1 VRLPSAPAR
10 RSWIEEAVA
19 SPTPTP
25 WHSTEAEEALRQL
38 GTAHDGLTAR
48 EALHRLAV
56 FGPNAIAEVPGPA
69 AIVVALR
76 QFASPIVFVLLV
88 AAVLTAVLG
97 EYADSSVITA
107 AVLLNA
113 AIGFAQERRAE
124 RAVGALMALVARQAR
139 VIRDGHEWLVESI
152 EVVPGDIVLLESGSR
167 VPADLR
173 LLDVA
178 WLSIDESLLTGESTT
193 VRKDAGVCAADT
205 ELADRRN
212 MAYGGTIVAGG
223 RGRGVAVATG
233 DATAIGAIAS
243 TMRREKPPQTPL
255 QRRTAEFARFI
266 SIGVAGLALLAMI
279 LGSARGESVVYMFR
293 VAVAMAVSAVPEGL
307 PVAFTITL
315 TLGVRRMA
323 ARNAIVRHLPAV
335 ETLGSTT
342 VIGSDKTG
350 TLTENRMVVQEIWT
364 SEKSVTTTTSVPV
377 EELWEPLRRTLL
389 AGVLTNEAEL
399 FETEQGYERRGDPT
413 EVALLEVAAR
423 FGIEHEDARARSPV
437 SLQIPF
443 ESERQYSG
451 SVRGDDGARVLY
463 IKGAPERVVEMCDRM
478 AVGRGSEP
486 IDREAIHAAATA
498 MAVRGLRVLA
508 MAEGTLPPATNS
520 LDELPLPARLCFSGM
535 QGMMDPPR
543 PGVREAIAACQRAG
557 IRVLMITGDHAAT
570 ALAIGRE
577 VGIAG
582 PGDRAVTGRELDALD
597 DDGLRQLCREVSV
610 YARMAPEQKLRV
622 VHALRREGH
631 VVAVTGDG
639 VNDAPALRAADIGIA
654 MGRSGTDVAR
664 EAAAMILAD
673 DNFVSIYAA
682 VEEGRVTFDNIRKV
696 TFFLVSTG
704 VAEVFAI
711 ITALLLGW
719 PLPFQAA
726 QILWLNLVTNGLQDM
741 ALAFEPGEPD
751 VLERPPRSPR
761 EGLLSRLLWE
771 RILLTGVV
779 MSAGTLALFRWE
791 LGHAASS
798 ELAQTTALTTMVL
811 FQVFHI
817 GNSRAERQS
826 LFRRSPFSNPFLF
839 VSTAAALA
847 VHVAA
852 LYFPPTQSL
861 LGFEPLPLAA
871 WLRIV
876 PIAATIVVA
885 IELHKRWRRSSSPPP
900 RREG

>member
-1 VRLPSAPAR
+1 MPAPGV
-10 RSWIEEAVA
+10 VA
-19 SPTPTP
+19 GLASSENAMAEPTSTP
-25 WHSTEAEEALRQL
+25 WHSIEAENVLRQL
-38 GTAHDGLTAR
+38 ASSHQGLTAR
-48 EALHRLAV
+48 EASNRVAT
-56 FGPNAIAEVPGPA
+56 FGPNAIAEIPGPA

-88 AAVLTAVLG
+88 AAVLTAALA
-97 EYADSSVITA
+97 EYADCSVITA

-113 AIGFAQERRAE
+113 VIGFAQERRAE
-124 RAVGALMALVARQAR
+124 RAVGALMAMVARQAR
-139 VIRDGHEWLVESI
+139 VIRDGHEWLVESQQ
-152 EVVPGDIVLLESGSR
+152 VVPGDIVLLESGSR

-173 LLDVA
+173 LLDVT
-178 WLSIDESLLTGESTT
+178 WLSIDESLLTGESAT
-193 VRKDAGVCAADT
+193 VKKAVGLCAPGT
-205 ELADRRN
+205 ELVDRRN

-223 RGRGVAVATG
+223 RGRAVVVATG
-233 DATAIGAIAS
+233 EATAIGAIAS

-255 QRRTAEFARFI
+255 QRRTGEFARLI
-266 SIGVAGLALLAMI
+266 SIGVAGLALLTVI
-279 LGSARGESVVYMFR
+279 LGAARGESIVYMFR

-323 ARNAIVRHLPAV
+323 ARNAIIRHLPAV

-350 TLTENRMVVQEIWT
+350 TLTENHMVVQEVWT
-364 SEKSVTTTTSVPV
+364 SEKSIPTA
-377 EELWEPLRRTLL
+377 EGAALQELSGPLRKTLL

-399 FETEQGYERRGDPT
+399 FETEGGYERRGDPT
-413 EVALLEVAAR
+413 EVALLEAAAH
-423 FGIEHEDARARSPV
+423 FGIEHEDERARAPI

-451 SVRGDDGARVLY
+451 TVRGAGETRRLY
-463 IKGAPERVVEMCDRM
+463 IKGAPERVVEMCDTM
-478 AVGRGSEP
+478 AVADGSKS
-486 IDREAIHAAATA
+486 IDRQAIHAAATA
-498 MAVRGLRVLA
+498 MAARGLRVLA
-508 MAEGTLPPATNS
+508 MAEGAFGPSTPP
-520 LDELPLPARLCFSGM
+520 LGELPVPAQLCFSGM

-543 PGVREAIAACQRAG
+543 PGVRDAIAACQRAG

-570 ALAIGRE
+570 ALAIGQQL
-577 VGIAG
+577 GIAS
-582 PGDRAVTGRELDALD
+582 PEDRSVTGRELDGLD
-597 DDGLRQLCREVSV
+597 DEGLRRLCREVSI
-610 YARMAPEQKLRV
+610 YARMAPEQKLRL
-622 VHALRREGH
+622 VHALRQQGH

-639 VNDAPALRAADIGIA
+639 VNDGPALRAADIGIA

-719 PLPFQAA
+719 TLPFQAA

-741 ALAFEPGEPD
+741 ALAFEAGEPD
-751 VLERPPRSPR
+751 ALERPPRSPR

-771 RILLTGVV
+771 RILLAGVV

-791 LGHAASS
+791 LAHGATTQ
-798 ELAQTTALTTMVL
+798 LAQTTALTTMVL

-817 GNSRAERQS
+817 GNSRGERQS

-871 WLRIV
+871 WLRILPV
-876 PIAATIVVA
+876 AATIVIA
-885 IELHKRWRRSSSPPP
+885 IEAHKQFRRGPSLHPSPKA
-900 RREG
+900 

>member
-1 VRLPSAPAR
+1 M
-10 RSWIEEAVA
+10 A
-19 SPTPTP
+19 SPTPTA
-25 WHSTEAEEALRQL
+25 WHSIEAQEALRQL
-38 GTAHDGLTAR
+38 GTPNGGLTAR
-48 EALHRLAV
+48 EASHRLAA
-56 FGPNAIAEVPGPA
+56 FGPNAIAEAPGPSLV
-69 AIVVALR
+69 VVALR

-97 EYADSSVITA
+97 EYADCSVITA

-113 AIGFAQERRAE
+113 GIGFAQERRAE
-124 RAVGALMALVARQAR
+124 HAVRALMALVARQAR
-139 VIRDGHEWLVESI
+139 VIRDGHEWLVESTR
-152 EVVPGDIVLLESGSR
+152 VVPGDIVLLESGSR

-193 VRKDAGVCAADT
+193 VRKDAGVCAPDT

-212 MAYGGTIVAGG
+212 MAYGGTIIAGG
-223 RGRGVAVATG
+223 RGRAVVVATG

-243 TMRREKPPQTPL
+243 TMRRETPPQTPL

-266 SIGVAGLALLAMI
+266 SIGVAGLALLAII
-279 LGSARGESVVYMFR
+279 LGAARGESVVDMFR

-315 TLGVRRMA
+315 ALGVRRMA

-364 SEKSVTTTTSVPV
+364 FEKSATAAGGVAV
-377 EELWEPLRRTLL
+377 EELSEPLRRTLL

-399 FETEQGYERRGDPT
+399 FETEHGYERRGDPT
-413 EVALLEVAAR
+413 EVALLEAAAR
-423 FGIEHEDARARSPV
+423 FGIEYEDVRARSPV

-451 SVRGDDGARVLY
+451 SVRGEGGARVLY

-478 AVGRGSEP
+478 AVGTGSEP
-486 IDREAIHAAATA
+486 IDREVIHAAATG
-498 MAVRGLRVLA
+498 MAERGLRVLA
-508 MAEGTLPPATNS
+508 MAEGTVPSATNPVA
-520 LDELPLPARLCFSGM
+520 ELPLPARLCFSGM

-582 PGDRAVTGRELDALD
+582 PGDRAVTGRELDAVD

-741 ALAFEPGEPD
+741 ALAFEPGEAD

-761 EGLLSRLLWE
+761 EGLLTRLLWE

-791 LGHAASS
+791 LDHGASS
-798 ELAQTTALTTMVL
+798 GLAQTTALTTMVL
-811 FQVFHI
+811 FQVVHI

-826 LFRRSPFSNPFLF
+826 LFRLSPFSNPFLF
-839 VSTAAALA
+839 VSTVAALA

-861 LGFEPLPLAA
+861 LGFEPLPLAG

-885 IELHKRWRRSSSPPP
+885 IELHKRWRRSPPPPP
-900 RREG
+900 RREA